1 MGAYK
6 ITCLSLIEKEYK
18 AKMTPCGAWHL
29 AKNFPGGATAEER
42 HTRTYCSVFNRCHT
56 SRMRV
61 VGKGVVEEISRLI
74 SDGTEYPADSA
85 VCCKSGNTWYTMLV
99 MAEDD
104 VLLLAESSE
113 KIQELL
119 SQLPNKPETTDL
131 SDVLAQLQ
139 VAGAKLDDVLAD
151 FDLTAENM
159 PESGKL
165 VKLPVAEVN
174 TIVFSDPDFPLPS
187 VTLIFNAAYAEGMW
201 EEFVDTYPVKPA
213 GYAAYDAIVN
223 KPETE

>member
-1 MGAYK
+1 MGKLIMGAYK

-119 SQLPNKPETTDL
+119 DKAEKLLDEHPKKDGYYAFVCEKCASVFGYYGRFVFEGELRER
-131 SDVLAQLQ
+131 ARRIYE
-139 VAGAKLDDVLAD
+139 GA
-151 FDLTAENM
+151 
-159 PESGKL
+159 
-165 VKLPVAEVN
+165 
-174 TIVFSDPDFPLPS
+174 
-187 VTLIFNAAYAEGMW
+187 
-201 EEFVDTYPVKPA
+201 
-213 GYAAYDAIVN
+213 
-223 KPETE
+223 